1 MSSAFISARIK
12 FMKKAF
18 LCIILLFL
26 GACAP
31 KNPLTDFRFQTVTA
45 PPYVVASWYK
55 IEKQGDVLRVY
66 IEGDGTV
73 LNADGSI
80 SANPT
85 PTDTYLRQL
94 ASADPNP
101 NVVYLG
107 RPCQYLQAG
116 PCNEE
121 DWTSGRYAGK
131 IVDSMEETVYGLMKK
146 ARTNKVVL
154 IGYDGGA
161 QIAGLIAV
169 RFPQDN
175 VEVITIGGI
184 LDHYAWTQYHKQ
196 PPLIK
201 SMNLA
206 DYKKRYGTLEQ
217 HHFVGGKDNVVPA
230 ALVQEFVADETTV
243 IVVPKATHE
252 KGFEAVSKQIYKI
265 GTAL

>member
-1 MSSAFISARIK
+1 M
-12 FMKKAF
+12 M
-18 LCIILLFL
+18 LFL

-73 LNADGSI
+73 LNADGTI

-85 PTDTYLRQL
+85 PTDTFLRSM
-94 ASADPNP
+94 ASSDPNF
-101 NVVYLG
+101 NVAYLG

-116 PCNEE
+116 PCSEE
-121 DWTSGRYAGK
+121 DWTSGRYSSK

-169 RFPQDN
+169 RFPQDS

-184 LDHYAWTQYHKQ
+184 LDPYAFTTRHGYE
-196 PPLIK
+196 PLVN

-206 DYKKRYGTLEQ
+206 DYKKRYATLKQ
-217 HHFVGGKDNVVPA
+217 HHYVGGKDTLVPPS
-230 ALVQEFVADETTV
+230 LVQEFVANDALIT
-243 IVVPKATHE
+243 VVPKATHE
-252 KGFEAVSKQIYKI
+252 KGFEAVAKEIYKT
-265 GTAL
+265 GMSR

>member
-1 MSSAFISARIK
+1 
-12 FMKKAF
+12 MKKIF
-18 LCIILLFL
+18 LCIMLLFL
-26 GACAP
+26 GACAS

-55 IEKQGDVLRVY
+55 IDKPGDILRVY

-73 LNADGSI
+73 LNSDGSV
-80 SANPT
+80 STNPT
-85 PTDTYLRQL
+85 PTDTYLRKL
-94 ASADPNP
+94 ASDDPNH
-101 NVVYLG
+101 NVAYLG

-116 PCNEE
+116 PCNKE
-121 DWTSGRYAGK
+121 DWTDGRYAGK
-131 IVDSMEETVYGLMKK
+131 IVDSMEETLYGLMKK
-146 ARTNKVVL
+146 ARADKVVL

-206 DYKKRYGTLEQ
+206 DYKKRYAGLKQ
-217 HHFVGGKDNVVPA
+217 HHFVGGKDTVVPK
-230 ALVQEFVADETTV
+230 ALTEEFVADKTSI
-243 IVVPKATHE
+243 IVVPRATHE
-252 KGFEAVSKQIYKI
+252 KGFESVSKEIYKM
-265 GTAL
+265 GSVD